1 MCNTKQSEMRRLCT
15 AANHSAGSGYEKALE
30 AITLDPEIA
39 AGLGKE
45 DLYTLV
51 GTGLSEE
58 WVEEAVWKI
67 FVKKT
72 AQAEEEGFGRSL
84 EKLRAM
90 CKGLGYAY
98 EVMGEGLQWLRRL
111 KILKD
116 EPLSKEGNPDISWNF
131 ASLDA
136 KEMFRVKKSVEYP
149 DWMMTLA
156 FSKTKKG
163 AHLAR
168 YMFGQGQECREKA
181 SAKTKKSKD
190 VEEAGKRSVCQYLQW
205 LFPPPEGW
213 KDVQGLYAGV
223 PEKLDLRKNVLEAIA
238 TGAVFGAKWEV
249 ESAPG
254 TVYNL
259 EDEKKLG
266 VPLERDC
273 GGEVP
278 EALIELGKERKRVYI
293 TRQVR
298 ALKMNV
304 QIGVEIVPEEGEEA
318 ERKQALSI
326 SPTEVYNVVEESNS
340 FVCPSVAAVVGGLEY
355 LWNLDDGDWE
365 EKKAGVDLV
374 WLNVPLPRCLVT
386 DNDVAQYDP
395 RQQKPWE
402 TSEVMGALELAKGIL
417 TPAGVL
423 VVVAPVGFPESALE
437 GTSYT
442 GIVTAVR
449 STVTLIMDFKKSK
462 DTTKHVYGC
471 RGNTFHVYYVTVDG
485 SDLTSMVKGSAWRD
499 TLTGVPFHGI
509 KKAHG
514 SYKP

>member
-1 MCNTKQSEMRRLCT
+1 MGCAYRDDVAGWTVQDVPPDNTPFQSMCNTKQSEMRRLCA
-15 AANHSAGSGYEKALE
+15 AANPSAGSGYEKALE
-30 AITLDPEIA
+30 AITQDPEIA

-58 WVEEAVWKI
+58 WTEEAVWKI
-67 FVKKT
+67 LVKKPS
-72 AQAEEEGFGRSL
+72 QAEEEGFGRSL
-84 EKLRAM
+84 EKIRQM

-116 EPLSKEGNPDISWNF
+116 EPLSKDGTPDISWNF
-131 ASLDA
+131 ASTEA
-136 KEMFRVKKSVEYP
+136 KALFRVKKSVDYP
-149 DWMMTLA
+149 DWVMRLA

-181 SAKTKKSKD
+181 SAKSKKSKD
-190 VEEAGKRSVCQYLQW
+190 VEEAGKRSVCQFLQW

-213 KDVQGLYAGV
+213 KDVKGLYEGV
-223 PEKLDLRKNVLEAIA
+223 PEELDLRKNVLEAIA

-249 ESAPG
+249 ETAPG

-259 EDEKKLG
+259 EDERKLG

-278 EALIELGKERKRVYI
+278 VALIELGKETGRAYI
-293 TRQVR
+293 SRQMR

-304 QIGVEIVPEEGEEA
+304 QIGVENVAGEGEEK
-318 ERKQALSI
+318 EGKEALSI

-340 FVCPSVAAVVGGLEY
+340 FVSPSVGELVAGLEF
-355 LWNLDDGDWE
+355 LWNLDEGDWE
-365 EKKAGVDLV
+365 EKRKGADLV
-374 WLNVPLPRCLVT
+374 WLNVPLPRCVVT
-386 DNDVAQYDP
+386 DQEAAKYDP
-395 RQQKPWE
+395 RQHRPWE
-402 TSEVMGALELAKGIL
+402 SNDMLAAVELAKNLL

-437 GTSYT
+437 GQSYS
-442 GIVTAVR
+442 GLDCAVR
-449 STVTLIMDFKKSK
+449 STVTIVMDFKKSK
-462 DTTKHVYGC
+462 V
-471 RGNTFHVYYVTVDG
+471 R
-485 SDLTSMVKGSAWRD
+485 MPW
-499 TLTGVPFHGI
+499 
-509 KKAHG
+509 
-514 SYKP
+514 